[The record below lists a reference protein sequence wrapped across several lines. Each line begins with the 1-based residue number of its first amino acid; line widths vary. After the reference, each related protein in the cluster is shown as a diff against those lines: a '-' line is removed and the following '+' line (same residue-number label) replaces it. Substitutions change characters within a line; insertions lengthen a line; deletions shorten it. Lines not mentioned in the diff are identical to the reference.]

1 MMLLYFCWEYL
12 FLILWGYIPRNG
24 TVGSYTNNSLT
35 FSTLFWFKMFP
46 KHALNHLAFK
56 SSYTGHRIFCLMFL
70 EVTVNIDDYKWLSY
84 GTDALRMFELSVQC
98 FLVFL
103 NSAVLAPAAS
113 KCEEKALDLSGL
125 PSHLTSA
132 PY

>member
-1 MMLLYFCWEYL
+1 
-12 FLILWGYIPRNG
+12 
-24 TVGSYTNNSLT
+24 
-35 FSTLFWFKMFP
+35 
-46 KHALNHLAFK
+46 
-56 SSYTGHRIFCLMFL
+56 MFL

-84 GTDALRMFELSVQC
+84 DTDALRMFELSVQC

-103 NSAVLAPAAS
+103 NSAVLAPPAS
-113 KCEEKALDLSGL
+113 KCEEKALDLGGL